1 MALKRKPKRQIAVIP
16 AVNQNSDLYDTV
28 TEWNF
33 SEFDVQ
39 PTADTENE
47 FPVIAQGYP
56 ISGFKEIK
64 KQQERD

>member
-1 MALKRKPKRQIAVIP
+1 MKEKFKRRQIAVVP
-16 AVNQNSDLYDTV
+16 AAPEEQFFQDTI
-28 TEWNF
+28 TEWNY

-56 ISGFKEIK
+56 ISGFKEIDK
-64 KQQERD
+64 RNEKN